1 MGNDNFTDEERRNQE
16 SAVEVLMRMFAAS
29 RMREHHNGL
38 DPQAKEMHLNTAKVY
53 KQLYDS
59 YVEAGFTKEQ
69 AFDLVKIDIKD
80 IKDFKSSSLR
90 RF

>member
-16 SAVEVLMRMFAAS
+16 SAVEALMKMFAAS
-29 RMREHHNGL
+29 RMREHHDSL
-38 DPQAKEMHLNTAKVY
+38 DGRTKEMHLDIAKLY

-69 AFDLVKIDIKD
+69 AFELLKIDVNG
-80 IKDFKSSSLR
+80 IKDFKNSLR